1 MASQIFGVG
10 EKDVTDKQRD
20 GLGKLTNLSRLYG
33 TGLDGFV
40 QRGRLAGVTL
50 PYGELEAAYYAFDD
64 LWVNLAD
71 YRERVARTTATRQHK
86 REIRS
91 MYGRRIL
98 LDEALSLR
106 ELRGAFLNYP
116 IQTTA
121 SDLLKM
127 TMRNLLQGGATILA
141 SVHDEILVVASFSKL
156 KAMEG
161 LFREAVA
168 QAARAVLVQ
177 RFPSESK

>member
-1 MASQIFGVG
+1 M
-10 EKDVTDKQRD
+10 
-20 GLGKLTNLSRLYG
+20 
-33 TGLDGFV
+33 
-40 QRGRLAGVTL
+40 
-50 PYGELEAAYYAFDD
+50 
-64 LWVNLAD
+64 
-71 YRERVARTTATRQHK
+71 RQHK

-121 SDLLKM
+121 SDLLKV
-127 TMRNLLQGGATILA
+127 TMRNLSQGGAIILA
-141 SVHDEILVVASFSKL
+141 SVHDEILVAAPSSKL
-156 KAMEG
+156 KQTEG

-168 QAARAVLVQ
+168 QATRVVLGPETSVGIEIGIGRTWWEASLDAKQ
-177 RFPSESK
+177 KKQQKK

>member
-1 MASQIFGVG
+1 MDLFIVP
-10 EKDVTDKQRD
+10 VW
-20 GLGKLTNLSRLYG
+20 
-33 TGLDGFV
+33 
-40 QRGRLAGVTL
+40 AGVNDSL
-50 PYGELEAAYYAFDD
+50 KRDYESAYYAFDD
-64 LWVNLAD
+64 LWVNLAN
-71 YRERVARTTATRQHK
+71 YRERSARTIAMRQHK

-127 TMRNLLQGGATILA
+127 TMLFLLQGGATILA
-141 SVHDEILVVASFSKL
+141 SVHDEILVVAPSAKL
-156 KAMEG
+156 KAIEG
-161 LFREAVA
+161 LFREAVV
-168 QAARAVLVQ
+168 QAARVILGPEVSI
-177 RFPSESK
+177 RKMK